1 MDEKRVS
8 SLNIEPFRSKTES
21 PFLSRGTGLSKVVLP
36 FHQRELLPLSKNI
49 NYRGRTCNF
58 HGERS
63 SSRGWRGLF
72 NEGIGPRKQSVE
84 TLIVISKTTPLYPG
98 QDIMFRECETWKCNH
113 PLPLS
118 LSRPILISYDRDTIV
133 SRIDLLAVSWA
144 NLTTVS
150 GAG

>member
-36 FHQRELLPLSKNI
+36 FHQ
-49 NYRGRTCNF
+49 
-58 HGERS
+58 S
-63 SSRGWRGLF
+63 SSPFRKILITVDGRAISTVNALRRGVGGASLTR
-72 NEGIGPRKQSVE
+72 GPRKQSVE

-118 LSRPILISYDRDTIV
+118 LSRSILISYDRDTIV